1 MEGWNYEGVRKRK
14 RRKKRRNNERV
25 EAEEE

>member
-25 EAEEE
+25 EVEEE